1 MDEDLELRRIGADLE
16 RDDPQLAKRLSGP
29 SPGPR
34 LRWFV
39 TALLLLP
46 LVLALVFVFAEA
58 AFGALLMVLV
68 AATPLIVLWFLPPP
82 FDGSAPGG
90 T

>member
-16 RDDPQLAKRLSGP
+16 RDDPRLARRLSGP

-39 TALLLLP
+39 IALLLLP
-46 LVLALVFVFAEA
+46 VVLALAFVVSEA
-58 AFGALLMVLV
+58 VFGALLMVVL

-82 FDGSAPGG
+82 FDGSAPGP

>member
-1 MDEDLELRRIGADLE
+1 MDDELALRRIEADLE
-16 RDDPQLAKRLSGP
+16 RDDPRLARRLSGP
-29 SPGPR
+29 PPGPR

-39 TALLLLP
+39 TALLLIPP
-46 LVLALVFVFAEA
+46 LLALVFVVAEA
-58 AFGALLMVLV
+58 AFGAVLMVLV

-82 FDGSAPGG
+82 GDGSAPRP